1 MLFQPISTSKKRRM
15 PAGILSNSILDML
28 MTYQAQPSDINLVL
42 NKLNS
47 HHPDIQFTCE
57 EFIDRQK

>member
-1 MLFQPISTSKKRRM
+1 M

-28 MTYQAQPSDINLVL
+28 MTYQAQPSDINHVL

-47 HHPDIQFTCE
+47 YHPDIQFTRE
-57 EFIDRQK
+57 EFIDGQK